1 MWVRGEEWGTVS
13 FSTSFLAE
21 FFTNL
26 SINSV
31 LKIFVVL
38 EIKLMVWL
46 LPPGHGGPLHSR
58 RLDSEF
64 WDLLLANCSIFLLLI
79 KHNFNNLLSNWKLQS
94 IVFSNICFRNY
105 LQVLCCD
112 KSLQSFPTLF
122 DPMDC
127 SPPGSSIH
135 GILQARILE
144 WVAMP
149 SSRGSSWPRDWTC
162 VFYNSCIAGRFFTAE
177 PPGKYDFPVFL
188 VIMLVI
194 WFCQAGNVSKKPVVL

>member
-105 LQVLCCD
+105 LHVLCCAVL
-112 KSLQSFPTLF
+112 SRFSRFRLF
-122 DPMDC
+122 STPWTVAHQAPLSMGFSRQEYWSGLPC
-127 SPPGSSIH
+127 PPPGDLPDPGIEPVSSITPA
-135 GILQARILE
+135 LQADSLLLSHQE
-144 WVAMP
+144 NTTSQCFW
-149 SSRGSSWPRDWTC
+149 W
-162 VFYNSCIAGRFFTAE
+162 
-177 PPGKYDFPVFL
+177 
-188 VIMLVI
+188 
-194 WFCQAGNVSKKPVVL
+194 

>member
-1 MWVRGEEWGTVS
+1 M
-13 FSTSFLAE
+13 
-21 FFTNL
+21 
-26 SINSV
+26 
-31 LKIFVVL
+31 
-38 EIKLMVWL
+38 
-46 LPPGHGGPLHSR
+46 
-58 RLDSEF
+58 
-64 WDLLLANCSIFLLLI
+64 FLLFYVCFWLNYDWFPLLEMHSDNWI
-79 KHNFNNLLSNWKLQS
+79 IQKVTSIQSVNNSNYLLSNWKLQS
-94 IVFSNICFRNY
+94 IVFSNICFINY
-105 LQVLCCD
+105 LHVLCCA

-149 SSRGSSWPRDWTC
+149 SSRGSSLPRDWTC

-194 WFCQAGNVSKKPVVL
+194 WFSQAGNVSKKPLVL